1 MKKTQKKRRRGDNM
15 LTLAEIEAM
24 EEKRQC
30 EKEKRRKKRAE
41 AGCLGLHKWTWI
53 RNNFFITTEVARTK
67 LSKNLRKHIGFGEF
81 VTMDEKQRK
90 WRGASKCI
98 KKVPAKK
105 NDPIGHWITQAC
117 VSLQESSRSFIFGL
131 YPFMGT
137 SSEGK
142 SVETK
147 EKVWTWLI
155 DLMQSTTRYLIVCCD
170 CFYLDNSAQALL
182 NEQGVPFHC
191 SVKAAWY
198 KFASAHLGAK
208 LDQMDTWAGMANK
221 NTGEVAVMTWSSE
234 KNVGKKLLLS
244 TSLKKVPGKQRTTNP
259 PGWILYKTM
268 FNACDLYNKDIGK
281 FMWPYRLMWWE
292 LHFDDLFHVHVLL
305 NTIAVWI
312 ELHKGQKTC
321 TKKELLIQLSEELFE
336 RAYNDDLPASRWL

>member
-1 MKKTQKKRRRGDNM
+1 MVYNNKSLELKDIYMAFALNIY
-15 LTLAEIEAM
+15 L
-24 EEKRQC
+24 
-30 EKEKRRKKRAE
+30 RAE
-41 AGCLGLHKWTWI
+41 RFAVEPGTKHNVINAVFPHLSSKFEGCL
-53 RNNFFITTEVARTK
+53 VARTK
-67 LSKNLRKHIGFGEF
+67 LSKNLHKHIGFGEF

-98 KKVPAKK
+98 KKVLAKK

-131 YPFMGT
+131 YLFMGT

-155 DLMQSTTRYLIVCCD
+155 DLMQPTTRYLIVCCD

-221 NTGEVAVMTWSSE
+221 NTGEVAVMTWNSE

-259 PGWILYKTM
+259 PGWILYKTIFKHCQNRIM
-268 FNACDLYNKDIGK
+268 FKQFFQAEALGICQLDSCHLGSLNEIIAVLLMATK
-281 FMWPYRLMWWE
+281 FGVTVLVFIFCSLLMTFSLFFLPYRL
-292 LHFDDLFHVHVLL
+292 F
-305 NTIAVWI
+305 
-312 ELHKGQKTC
+312 
-321 TKKELLIQLSEELFE
+321 
-336 RAYNDDLPASRWL
+336 